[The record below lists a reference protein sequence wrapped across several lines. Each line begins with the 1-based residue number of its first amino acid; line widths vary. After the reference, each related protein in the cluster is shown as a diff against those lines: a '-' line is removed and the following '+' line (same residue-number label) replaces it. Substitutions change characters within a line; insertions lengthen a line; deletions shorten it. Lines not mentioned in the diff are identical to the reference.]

1 MRAVA
6 IKERPI
12 IFSWP
17 MVRALLEGRKT
28 QTRRIVKVPSYI
40 DADPGPYSDIEECSC
55 EAASYPHL
63 CGIGKVSGC
72 QVCIHCPYGKPG
84 DRLWVR
90 ETFRFCDGQHVEFK
104 ANTPELE
111 SSEWRSPIHMPRRAC
126 RLSLEITDVRVERV
140 QNISEE
146 DAHAEGFGVAFGPGM
161 FSRAFDSYWEEI
173 NGKTTPWSSNPWVW
187 VISFKRA
194 S

>member
-1 MRAVA
+1 MSAVA

-12 IFSWP
+12 IFSGP

-28 QTRRIVKVPSYI
+28 QTRRIVKPPRGWAEKY
-40 DADPGPYSDIEECSC
+40 PYLDRHVMKESWQTWWWDGV
-55 EAASYPHL
+55 HRHV
-63 CGIGKVSGC
+63 GVS
-72 QVCIHCPYGKPG
+72 QDCPYGKPG

-90 ETFRFCDGQHVEFK
+90 ETFRFCDGHHVEFK

-161 FSRAFDSYWEEI
+161 FSRAFDSYWDQI
-173 NGKTTPWSSNPWVW
+173 NGKSAPWDSNPWVW
-187 VISFKRA
+187 VVSFKRA